1 MVTKDVNN
9 HSFYKKLLESLGFP
23 VVTPTTLENE
33 PLNSLIREL
42 KPTIIIMEA
51 DFYQC
56 CTPYK
61 MGLLR
66 KEFKDIRLVVVS
78 IGKYPD
84 DLAMS
89 FIINKVDSY
98 VSTTDGFDKVAKS
111 LAQIA
116 RGINFI
122 SPVVSERI
130 AIRKERPDE
139 AGNLTERLKQVI
151 RLMCNGFRDKAIAKT
166 LSISRSTVDNLKTQ
180 IFNVLNM
187 DSSLEMIRVALT
199 LKIVNFDE
207 LFFYPD
213 DFTVNPK
220 PVKKRKSANK
230 QRVL

>member
-1 MVTKDVNN
+1 
-9 HSFYKKLLESLGFP
+9 
-23 VVTPTTLENE
+23 
-33 PLNSLIREL
+33 
-42 KPTIIIMEA
+42 MEA

-66 KEFKDIRLVVVS
+66 KDFKDIRLVAVS

-89 FIINKVDSY
+89 FITNKVDSFLT
-98 VSTTDGFDKVAKS
+98 TTDGFDKVVKS
-111 LAQIA
+111 LSQIA

-122 SPVVSERI
+122 SPVVAERI
-130 AIRKERPDE
+130 AIRKEKPDE

-151 RLMCNGFRDKAIAKT
+151 RLMCNGFRDKAIART

-180 IFNVLNM
+180 IFKVLNV
-187 DSSLEMIRVALT
+187 DSSLEMIRVALN
-199 LKIVNFDE
+199 LKIVNLDE
-207 LFFYPD
+207 LFFCPD

-220 PVKKRKSANK
+220 PVKKRKSAKK
-230 QRVL
+230 QSVL

>member
-1 MVTKDVNN
+1 MVTKDINN

-33 PLNSLIREL
+33 PLNSQIREL
-42 KPTIIIMEA
+42 EPTVIIMDA

-66 KEFKDIRLVVVS
+66 KEFKDIRLIAVS

-89 FIINKVDSY
+89 FITNKIDSF
-98 VSTTDGFDKVAKS
+98 VTTTDGFDKVIKS

-122 SPVVSERI
+122 SPVVTERI
-130 AIRKERPDE
+130 AIRKEKPDE
-139 AGNLTERLKQVI
+139 AGNVTERLKQVI
-151 RLMCNGFRDKAIAKT
+151 RLMCNGFRDRAIVKT
-166 LSISRSTVDNLKTQ
+166 LGISRSTVDNLKTQ
-180 IFNVLNM
+180 IFNTLNI

-220 PVKKRKSANK
+220 PVKKRKNAK
-230 QRVL
+230 KEHVL